1 MDSSEFPVIAMHKT
15 DNVAIVVTAGGL
27 KAGAKVR
34 THPDASPITLINA
47 VPQGHKVALT
57 DIKAGEPV
65 TRYKV
70 SIGIAK
76 QNIQAGSWVHERLL
90 EMPSARNFLNLPMAT
105 AKVPAADALTGYTF
119 EGYRNSDG
127 SDVFRKA
134 VEARQAS
141 IDSQD
146 KAAIYQGGA
155 FVKAAPHG

>member
-1 MDSSEFPVIAMHKT
+1 MDSSEFPVIAMHKA

-34 THPDASPITLINA
+34 KHPDAPPITLITA

-76 QNIQAGSWVHERLL
+76 QNIQAGTWVHERLL
-90 EMPSARNFLNLPMAT
+90 ELPSARNFLNLPMAT
-105 AKVPAADALTGYTF
+105 AKVPAAEALTGYTF

-127 SDVFRKA
+127 SVGTRNILA
-134 VEARQAS
+134 VTTTVQCVAGVVAVSYTHLTLPTKR
-141 IDSQD
+141 I
-146 KAAIYQGGA
+146 
-155 FVKAAPHG
+155 V